1 MTDHHPTSAP
11 PRPTPYYY
19 TISVDLAVSPM
30 VREKVVETCVAY
42 AAAFLMLSS
51 LTWLG
56 IGFGLGLGLW
66 LGFGLE
72 R

>member
-1 MTDHHPTSAP
+1 MY
-11 PRPTPYYY
+11 PYYY
-19 TISVDLAVSPM
+19 TISVDLAVNPM

>member
-1 MTDHHPTSAP
+1 MY
-11 PRPTPYYY
+11 PYYY

-30 VREKVVETCVAY
+30 VREKVVENCVAY

-56 IGFGLGLGLW
+56 IGFGFGSSGCGCGRGGGLD
-66 LGFGLE
+66 

>member
-1 MTDHHPTSAP
+1 
-11 PRPTPYYY
+11 
-19 TISVDLAVSPM
+19 M

-42 AAAFLMLSS
+42 AAAFRMLSS

-56 IGFGLGLGLW
+56 IGFGFGSSGCGCGCGCRCGLD
-66 LGFGLE
+66 